1 MNVYNSLISGI
12 FGCNSTATNITALI
26 HKGSMITMSLLEI
39 KDGFVINVL
48 LDCPGEKYC
57 PKYGVE
63 YEGSTIVEGI

>member
-1 MNVYNSLISGI
+1 
-12 FGCNSTATNITALI
+12 
-26 HKGSMITMSLLEI
+26 MITMSLLEI

-48 LDCPGEKYC
+48 LDCPRDKYC